1 MQRLIP
7 LEPVCELDIDIA
19 GEKAGGGPCGIGVFP
34 PGCGGFIGGE
44 PGLPNG
50 GGGFIGNDPGPSND
64 GGKN

>member
-1 MQRLIP
+1 MNLTLSLLVKRQ
-7 LEPVCELDIDIA
+7 
-19 GEKAGGGPCGIGVFP
+19 GVFP